1 MEKKYS
7 CEGETDKR
15 ILTKMLL
22 DGEISEEHLQAY
34 LEKLPDVSS
43 CADEITV
50 ELTGR

>member
-1 MEKKYS
+1 MAKKEFD

-22 DGEISEEHLQAY
+22 DGEITEEHLQTY

-43 CADEITV
+43 CADEIAID
-50 ELTGR
+50 